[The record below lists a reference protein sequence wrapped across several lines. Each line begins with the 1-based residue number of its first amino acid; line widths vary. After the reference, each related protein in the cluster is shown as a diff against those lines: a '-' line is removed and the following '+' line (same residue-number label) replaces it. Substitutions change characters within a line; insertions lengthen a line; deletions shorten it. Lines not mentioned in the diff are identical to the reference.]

1 MIFENLRD
9 YGCEELAFFYDA
21 IYMESKH
28 NTVEEIR
35 KKIEQT
41 EQSIGKPEET
51 RHFQKIN
58 YHREG
63 CRFIFPFARFKTFA
77 FQANSFS
84 MFLILNI

>member
-28 NTVEEIR
+28 NTVEETR
-35 KKIEQT
+35 KKIEQI

-51 RHFQKIN
+51 LHFQ
-58 YHREG
+58 
-63 CRFIFPFARFKTFA
+63 
-77 FQANSFS
+77 QMS
-84 MFLILNI
+84 L

>member
-35 KKIEQT
+35 KKIDT
-41 EQSIGKPEET
+41 RGLTPVALGGK
-51 RHFQKIN
+51 
-58 YHREG
+58 
-63 CRFIFPFARFKTFA
+63 ARP
-77 FQANSFS
+77 
-84 MFLILNI
+84 

>member
-35 KKIEQT
+35 KKIDT
-41 EQSIGKPEET
+41 HGLMPMALGGK
-51 RHFQKIN
+51 
-58 YHREG
+58 
-63 CRFIFPFARFKTFA
+63 ARP
-77 FQANSFS
+77 
-84 MFLILNI
+84 